1 MKIILQQE
9 VDKLGGPG
17 DVVDVADGYARNFL
31 IPRKLAAPATRGG
44 VRHADR
50 LKKAHADRIQRGLQE
65 ARSLASKL
73 SAKPIRINAKAGE
86 EGRLFGSI
94 TGTNVAE
101 QIEKVLGVQVDRKRV
116 MLAEPIRSVGVHEVQ
131 VHLHPEV
138 DATVT
143 VEVVAQ

>member
-9 VDKLGGPG
+9 VDKLGAPG
-17 DVVDVADGYARNFL
+17 DLVDVADGYARNFL

-50 LKKAHADRIQRGLQE
+50 LRKAHSDRIRKAVQE
-65 ARSLASKL
+65 AQALASQL
-73 SAKPIRINAKAGE
+73 SAKPVRINAKAGE

-94 TGTNVAE
+94 TVGQVAE
-101 QIEKVLGVQVDRKRV
+101 QIQKVLGVEVDRKRV

-138 DATVT
+138 DAKVT
-143 VEVVAQ
+143 IEVVAQ

>member
-1 MKIILQQE
+1 MRIILQQE
-9 VDKLGGPG
+9 VDKLGAPG

-31 IPRKLAAPATRGG
+31 IPRKLAAPATKGG
-44 VRHADR
+44 VKHADR
-50 LKKAHADRIQRGLQE
+50 LKRAHSDRVRKAVLE
-65 ARSLASKL
+65 ARALAGQL
-73 SAKPIRINAKAGE
+73 SAKPVRIDAKAGE

-94 TGTNVAE
+94 TAANVAE
-101 QIEKVLGVQVDRKRV
+101 ELKKASGVEVDRKRV
-116 MLAEPIRSVGVHEVQ
+116 LLPEPIRSVGVHEVQ